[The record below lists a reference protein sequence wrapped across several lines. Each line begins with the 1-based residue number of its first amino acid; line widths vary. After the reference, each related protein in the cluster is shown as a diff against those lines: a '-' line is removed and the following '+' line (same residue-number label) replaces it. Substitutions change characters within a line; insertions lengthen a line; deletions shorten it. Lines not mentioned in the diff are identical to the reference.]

1 MTTTLGTDSLNI
13 FRLLQLMNV
22 VEQLAAA
29 TASHTH
35 GSRPTPSN
43 SEAMTGHGQQAKQLA
58 GQLSPI
64 IVVITLTTWSIMMFL
79 TNLRRDSAW

>member
-1 MTTTLGTDSLNI
+1 MVGQLRRAVAGELQHLEAPRSWMGTEGVNI
-13 FRLLQLMNV
+13 FQLLLQLMNV

-35 GSRPTPSN
+35 GSGPAPGN
-43 SEAMTGHGQQAKQLA
+43 SGAMTGHGQQAKQLA

-64 IVVITLTTWSIMMFL
+64 IE
-79 TNLRRDSAW
+79 

>member
-1 MTTTLGTDSLNI
+1 MGTESVNI
-13 FRLLQLMNV
+13 FQLLLQLMNV

-35 GSRPTPSN
+35 GSGPAPGN
-43 SEAMTGHGQQAKQLA
+43 STAMAGHGQQAKLLA

-64 IVVITLTTWSIMMFL
+64 IE
-79 TNLRRDSAW
+79 

>member
-1 MTTTLGTDSLNI
+1 MTTTLGIDSINI

-35 GSRPTPSN
+35 GSGPALGN
-43 SEAMTGHGQQAKQLA
+43 SGAMTGHGQQAKHLA
-58 GQLSPI
+58 SQLSPI
-64 IVVITLTTWSIMMFL
+64 IE
-79 TNLRRDSAW
+79 